1 MLQMRNTEY
10 MSVNQI
16 QKDTWVQFF
25 TDMQIVS
32 RNKWHKNFWKG
43 NVNIALA
50 LDLPAPQ
57 LQEVTATYKG

>member
-1 MLQMRNTEY
+1 

-32 RNKWHKNFWKG
+32 RNKWYKHFWKA